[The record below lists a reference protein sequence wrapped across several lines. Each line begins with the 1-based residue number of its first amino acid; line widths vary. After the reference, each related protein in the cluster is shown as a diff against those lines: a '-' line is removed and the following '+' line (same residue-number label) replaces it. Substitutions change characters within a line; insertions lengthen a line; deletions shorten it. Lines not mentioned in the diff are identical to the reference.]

1 MVLCEIAK
9 ILINVLLSH
18 VYETLSQCFYYVQIY
33 FIETKILIDI
43 MKAIYHK
50 KTNEHHS
57 FSIFYLSRF
66 ESFLFCLKQSFYESM
81 PKTDQ
86 Q

>member
-9 ILINVLLSH
+9 ISINVLLSH
-18 VYETLSQCFYYVQIY
+18 VYETLSQYFYYVQIY

-50 KTNEHHS
+50 KTSVHILAIH
-57 FSIFYLSRF
+57 LT
-66 ESFLFCLKQSFYESM
+66 LFFNPSYF
-81 PKTDQ
+81 DQ
-86 Q
+86 INPLGGITT